1 MKKRLFKFITLIL
14 ALCFILSAFA
24 GCNKMAKFDIGDL
37 PIVEITTQGGKQP
50 KNKTDYVNCS
60 FSISNCEDPE
70 DDFSVEMKSDIDQD
84 DSVGIRLRGNS
95 TMQYDK
101 KPYRI
106 KFDKKQSLF
115 GNKKNKNWV
124 LLADYLDTSKIR
136 NYTAFKLASEFENL
150 DFTPDPHHVVLYL
163 NGECKGLYLM
173 CEQID
178 EKEGRANV
186 EVDEINP
193 DTQDEFPF
201 LIEMDR
207 NAHKEGVTGID
218 NFNTGYFQPIEIK
231 YPEQDERG
239 LTDGAQTDEVFDYIK
254 GYMTAVFETL
264 TTGNSVQFMGES
276 KAFEDLVDVDSFIE
290 YYLVN
295 EVMFNKDST
304 WGSIYM
310 HKTASG
316 KLKFGPVWDFDW
328 SVSDTWTNEPYG
340 APEKNV
346 AKKFC
351 HLDKKTPF
359 TYFIQNQDNFEK
371 VCDAWDDVKENL
383 LDVAVHLGEY
393 KEKISVASKVDL
405 NFWHGNSGSSNF
417 DTQYDFIRMYLL
429 DRYTFLSKKLVSTN
443 YNEFLFKN

>member
-1 MKKRLFKFITLIL
+1 
-14 ALCFILSAFA
+14 
-24 GCNKMAKFDIGDL
+24 MAKFDIGDL
-37 PIVEITTQGGKQP
+37 PVIEITTQGGKQP
-50 KNKTDYVNCS
+50 YNKTDYVNCS
-60 FSISNCEDPE
+60 FSISNCEDPD
-70 DDFSVEMKSDIDQD
+70 DDFSVEMKSDIEQD

-115 GNKKNKNWV
+115 GLKKNKNWV

-136 NYTAFKLASEFENL
+136 NYTAFKLAQTFESL
-150 DFTPDPHHVVLYL
+150 DFTPDPHHVILYI
-163 NGECKGLYLM
+163 NGECKGLYLL

-186 EVDEINP
+186 EIDEIDP
-193 DTQDEFPF
+193 TTQTEFPF

-207 NAHKEGVTGID
+207 NAHKEGVTGVD
-218 NFNTGYFQPIEIK
+218 NFDTGYFQPIEIK

-239 LTDGAQTDEVFDYIK
+239 LADDSTTDPVFDYIK

-264 TTGNSVQFMGES
+264 TTGEPVTFMGKS
-276 KAFEDLVDVDSFIE
+276 KTFADLVDVDSFIE

-295 EVMFNKDST
+295 EIMFNKDSI
-304 WGSIYM
+304 WGSVYM
-310 HKTASG
+310 HKTANG

-328 SVSDTWTNEPYG
+328 SVSDAWTNGPYG

-359 TYFIQNQDNFEK
+359 AYFVQSQENFEN
-371 VCDAWDDVKENL
+371 VCDVWDDVKENL
-383 LDVAVHLGEY
+383 LELVVHLGEY

-405 NFWHGNSGSSNF
+405 NYWHGSTVSSYF
-417 DTQYDFIRMYLL
+417 DAQYDNVRMYLL
-429 DRYTFLSKKLVSTN
+429 DRYSFLSKKLTLTN
-443 YNEFLFKN
+443 HTEFLFNN